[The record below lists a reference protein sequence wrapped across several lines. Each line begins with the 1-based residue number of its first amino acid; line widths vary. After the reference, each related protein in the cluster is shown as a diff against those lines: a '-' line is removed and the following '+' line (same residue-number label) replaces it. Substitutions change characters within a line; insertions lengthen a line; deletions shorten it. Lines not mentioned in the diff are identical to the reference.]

1 MHRRKRIRRS
11 LRPTPMDID
20 GSGEVDHSK
29 PVAPSKREYAPT
41 NIEVLTNKIQKLG
54 VKSIG
59 DEAKKIK
66 KVKYINTSALL
77 NFNRESKKNL
87 KDA

>member
-11 LRPTPMDID
+11 LHPTPMDID

-29 PVAPSKREYAPT
+29 PVAPTKREYAPT
-41 NIEVLTNKIQKLG
+41 NIEVLTSKIQKLG
-54 VKSIG
+54 VKSIA
-59 DEAKKIK
+59 DEAKKTK
-66 KVKYINTSALL
+66 KIKYIDTSVLL
-77 NFNRESKKNL
+77 NFKRESKKNL